1 MLKLTMKSAFA
12 TFLIFSLLGVAVLG
26 FLAMNHGDGHG
37 GCIAAA
43 ANGVDCSRET
53 GRAGLFSFHSDA
65 FRSFSLAVLFGFSL
79 LALAL
84 LFNFSFK
91 IISPAVY
98 QEQPKPQILF
108 SPQKIRLI
116 RWLAL
121 HENSPSFS

>member
-26 FLAMNHGDGHG
+26 FLAMNHGDGHN
-37 GCIAAA
+37 GCIAAT
-43 ANGVDCSRET
+43 ANGVDCAREI

-65 FRSFSLAVLFGFSL
+65 FRGFSLAVLFGFAL

-91 IISPAVY
+91 IISSA
-98 QEQPKPQILF
+98 QHKERLKPRILF
-108 SPQKIRLI
+108 LPQKNRFI
-116 RWLAL
+116 RWLSL